1 MIKTKLIS
9 ASVLSLG
16 LASCQTTQVGAPSSD
31 FDGVYSWE
39 KTCDGGPGYGLSSKW
54 DGSKFIIRGGE
65 VTNNKGGA
73 GRYTISKGSRV
84 DNTGTIYIFGTR
96 GSPSGKI
103 GDFTIEGNLRAKNP
117 QFKISNGGKIAE
129 GPLSG
134 TFGYSV
140 MRPCVVS
147 FKLEEKIVSES
158 SRSDTGV
165 EGSTLVIESKNT
177 TTVFELLADNGE
189 SVPVKVVLN
198 NTKELQKNG
207 LAIVVP
213 SSTPN
218 MDDEE
223 FYASKFRKLGLA
235 TAVIYGAGPR
245 FTSKFSARYTSDVI
259 VRDVAEAISVISAKM
274 GAPKNIFVIG
284 SSTGSLGIFKLA
296 WADLRAKYPELKSV
310 TAGFMVN
317 AACPDSFLGKWDE
330 GTAIYAMNGVDDDS
344 TPASTCQTLESS
356 GMVPGFK
363 SLKYPGAH
371 HFESP
376 NYGPTERVD
385 GMHILP
391 TCSINYSRDLHTQ
404 VKRRDGSDNWNTEEK
419 GFGDKLYKWLGKTC
433 VRRGNLQG
441 YNKKGSDSMWGDI
454 NKIVV
459 FGGL

>member
-1 MIKTKLIS
+1 MPKIKLLF
-9 ASVLSLG
+9 ASFLSVG
-16 LASCQTTQVGAPSSD
+16 LAGCQTTQVGAPSSD
-31 FDGVYSWE
+31 FDGVYSWK
-39 KTCDGGPGYGLSSKW
+39 KTCSDGEGRGLSSKW
-54 DGSKFIIRGGE
+54 DGSQFIIKNGHVSNNRRGG
-65 VTNNKGGA
+65 
-73 GRYTISKGSRV
+73 GRYNVSSKSRV
-84 DNTGTIYIFGTR
+84 DSTGEIYIFGTR
-96 GSPSGKI
+96 SSPSGRV
-103 GDFTIEGNLRAKNP
+103 GDFTIKGNLLNETPK
-117 QFKISNGGKIAE
+117 FEISGG
-129 GPLSG
+129 GRTVSGQLSG
-134 TFGYSV
+134 SHGFNV
-140 MRPCVVS
+140 MHPCIVS
-147 FKLEEKIVSES
+147 MKLEEKISANQTS
-158 SRSDTGV
+158 SGKKIKAGELLIT
-165 EGSTLVIESKNT
+165 SKNT
-177 TTVFELLADNGE
+177 TTVFELLANKGE
-189 SVPVKVVLN
+189 IVPVKVVLN
-198 NTKELQKNG
+198 NSKELRRSG

-213 SSTPN
+213 SSTPD

-235 TAVIYGAGPR
+235 TAVIYGADPR

-259 VRDVAEAISVISAKM
+259 VRDVAEAINVISTKM
-274 GAPKNIFVIG
+274 GTPKNIFVIG

-296 WADLRAKYPELKSV
+296 WADLRAKYPQLKSV

-330 GTAIYAMNGVDDDS
+330 GTPIYAMNGVDDDS
-344 TPASTCQTLESS
+344 TPASMCQTLESS

-391 TCSINYSRDLHTQ
+391 TCSINYSRNLHTQ

-441 YNKKGSDSMWGDI
+441 YNKNGSDLMWGDI